1 MSQKA
6 GGEYEKAV
14 IARLNGAQQKEEGL
28 TLLLSNCM
36 DLKKSILLLAVL
48 LAIAFL
54 GLVASL
60 FAILLL
66 AIFLA
71 IAALCFVASLLA
83 VFLAVLLA
91 ILLAIL
97 FVLLVATFGLLLLA
111 TFFLL
116 GFLRVHADAEN
127 CHGGEHH

>member
-91 ILLAIL
+91 IL
-97 FVLLVATFGLLLLA
+97 FVLLVAAFGLCLVA

-116 GFLRVHADAEN
+116 GFLRVHANAEN
-127 CHGGEHH
+127 CHGGKHH

>member
-91 ILLAIL
+91 IL
-97 FVLLVATFGLLLLA
+97 FVLLVAAFGLCLVA

-127 CHGGEHH
+127 CHGSEHH

>member
-1 MSQKA
+1 MGRNK
-6 GGEYEKAV
+6 
-14 IARLNGAQQKEEGL
+14 KEEGL
-28 TLLLSNCM
+28 TLLLSNSM

-83 VFLAVLLA
+83 VFLAVL
-91 ILLAIL
+91 
-97 FVLLVATFGLLLLA
+97 FVLLVAAFGLCLVA

-116 GFLRVHADAEN
+116 GFLRVHANAEN
-127 CHGGEHH
+127 CHGGKHH

>member
-14 IARLNGAQQKEEGL
+14 IARLNGAQQKEEEL

-36 DLKKSILLLAVL
+36 DLKSILLLAVL

-91 ILLAIL
+91 IL

>member
-28 TLLLSNCM
+28 TLLLSYGM
-36 DLKKSILLLAVL
+36 DFKKTILLLAVL

-91 ILLAIL
+91 IL
-97 FVLLVATFGLLLLA
+97 FVLLVAAFGLCLVA

>member
-6 GGEYEKAV
+6 GVEYEKAV

-91 ILLAIL
+91 IL
-97 FVLLVATFGLLLLA
+97 FVLLVAAFGLCLVA